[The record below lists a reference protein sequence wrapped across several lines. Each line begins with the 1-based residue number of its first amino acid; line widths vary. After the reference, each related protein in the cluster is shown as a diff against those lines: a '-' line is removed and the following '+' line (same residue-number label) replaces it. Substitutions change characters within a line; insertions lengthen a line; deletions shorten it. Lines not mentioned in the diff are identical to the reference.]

1 MKVLNFEAFMESVF
15 SKKVNLPIYYSDRLQ
30 GLLIKMRDSGNDS
43 VDRILSVQNNQ
54 RFVDDVT
61 LFDLSDREDVVT
73 FIQVNRLER
82 MRTEEDPE
90 IELSTWISRKW
101 YDTNVSLDF
110 VGWTT
115 QRTNLNVGRFFTRVF
130 KTVGVTISDRDRET
144 LVNSYKSVWKLSK
157 DGDRFELVK
166 GEDIRKW
173 YLETNYQFNKGQ
185 LSNSCMRYE
194 RCQKYLDIYVENPEV
209 CSLLIL
215 HGEDMTK
222 IVGRAL
228 VWVTEDGS
236 KYLDRIYT
244 NFDSDKNLF
253 MEWAKKNGI
262 EHSYQNDNL
271 KVRLNKSNFNSYPYM
286 DTFFTLDKVE
296 NLLTG
301 NEDDLD
307 IEGRYELRDTSGRA
321 VFTNRIWSEYH
332 GEYIDRDDAVYCRDI
347 DGYVCSDNARY
358 LSYKDEWVSENND
371 DIVYSDHDGEYY
383 YQTDTVYSEYLQSY
397 IYSGDAVRIR
407 TSTEN
412 YDYLPEHDNNAVM
425 IDILGKEQLV
435 LTDSVMKN
443 PFDGKWVFKEDPV
456 SVYWCEELNRYVS
469 SEYAE
474 KNGLEIDRSRKD
486 EIMMRKYLTSLYP
499 EDLPSERELLE
510 YVSGLEPTEEQMDKI
525 REISGESY
533 ELSRLGEEKVWKLVL
548 YAIYNFPPDRL
559 RGEGFRPSY
568 RTDYISKE
576 SDVIVGPEL
585 SSIIQ
590 SRNYLFKW
598 VRDRIARSLV
608 YDVIEDPKMLMAWSK
623 MKNS

>member
-1 MKVLNFEAFMESVF
+1 MKVFNFEAFMESIF
-15 SKKVNLPIYYSDRLQ
+15 SKKINLPIYYSERLQ
-30 GLLIKMRDSGNDS
+30 GLLIKMRDSGNEM

-73 FIQVNRLER
+73 FIQANRLER
-82 MRTEEDPE
+82 MRSEESPE
-90 IELSTWISRKW
+90 MGLNTWISRKW
-101 YDTNVSLDF
+101 YDTNSSLDF
-110 VGWTT
+110 AGWTT

-130 KTVGVTISDRDRET
+130 KTVGVTISDKERET

-253 MEWAKKNGI
+253 IGWANKNGI

-271 KVRLNKSNFNSYPYM
+271 KVRLKKSDFNSYPYM
-286 DTFFTLDKVE
+286 DTFFALDKSE
-296 NLLTG
+296 NLLSG
-301 NEDDLD
+301 EEDDLD

-321 VFTNRIWSEYH
+321 VFSNRIWSEYH
-332 GEYIDRDDAVYCRDI
+332 GEYIDRDDAIYCRDI
-347 DGYVCSDNARY
+347 EDYVYSDNARY

-383 YQTDTVYSEYLQSY
+383 YQNDTVYSEYLQSY
-397 IYSGDAVRIR
+397 IYNSDAVRVR

-412 YDYLPEHDNNAVM
+412 YDYLPEGTREAVM

-435 LTDSVMKN
+435 LIDSVMKN
-443 PFDGKWVFKEDPV
+443 PIDGKWVFKEDPV
-456 SVYWCEELNRYVS
+456 PVYWCEEQDRYVS
-469 SEYAE
+469 SDYAE
-474 KNGLEIDRSRKD
+474 KNGFKIDRSRKD
-486 EIMMRKYLTSLYP
+486 EIMMRKYVTSLYP
-499 EDLPSERELLE
+499 VDLPSEGQLLE

-525 REISGESY
+525 EEISGESF
-533 ELSRLGEEKVWKLVL
+533 ELSRLGKDKVWKLVL
-548 YAIYNFPPDRL
+548 YGIYNFPPDRL
-559 RGEGFRPSY
+559 RGEGFSPSY

-576 SDVIVGPEL
+576 SDIIIGPEL

-590 SRNYLFKW
+590 SRNYLFKF

-608 YDVIEDPKMLMAWSK
+608 YDVIKDPKMLMAWSK